1 MINAWHLL
9 WIVPVSMI
17 AGAVGLVALAW
28 IAVWEADRDGRQ

>member
-17 AGAVGLVALAW
+17 AGAVGLVAFAW
-28 IAVWEADRDGRQ
+28 VALWDADRDE